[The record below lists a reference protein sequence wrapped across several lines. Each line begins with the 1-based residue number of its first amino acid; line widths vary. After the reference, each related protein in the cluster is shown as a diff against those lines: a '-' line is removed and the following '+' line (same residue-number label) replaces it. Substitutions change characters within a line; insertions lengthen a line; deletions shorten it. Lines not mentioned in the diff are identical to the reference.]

1 MKNDCAPIDD
11 EAMIKLDNQVCF
23 PVYSAANA
31 VVRAYRPI
39 LDKLDLTYLQYLV
52 MLTLWEKDGISVKML
67 GARLHL
73 DSGTLTPLL
82 KRLEAK
88 GLVLRMLSREDER
101 IRVLTLTEQGNALK
115 VQAYEVPKQMSCVL
129 PLTLDEMITLRTL
142 CNKIIDAV

>member
-88 GLVLRMLSREDER
+88 GLVLRTLSREDER

-115 VQAYEVPKQMSCVL
+115 VQAYEVPKQMACVL
-129 PLTLDEMITLRTL
+129 PLTLDEMMTLRTL